1 MKKQVEKFVEQ
12 QIRPYL
18 KAHHGDLSVES
29 ISDGIVNIKLYGAC
43 SGCPHSDLTTKDF
56 IEEKLIESFSWV
68 KEIVIVRDVSP
79 ELITM
84 AKEILNR
91 NRNERKL
98 NGRD

>member
-1 MKKQVEKFVEQ
+1 MKKQVEKVVEQ

-29 ISDGIVNIKLYGAC
+29 VSDSIVKIKLYGAC
-43 SGCPHSDLTTKDF
+43 SGCPHSDLSTKDF
-56 IEEKLIESFSWV
+56 IEEKLTASFSWF
-68 KEIVIVRDVSP
+68 KEVIIVRDVNP
-79 ELITM
+79 ELIAM